1 MTRVHSALTLAS
13 HTFLQYNGFQ
23 YVQVPVITST
33 GFGEMFRVTTL
44 LDDKEEKK
52 HVKEKDGFSIDTVKA
67 AIQEKTRLI
76 DHLKRSDSN
85 KEAVVAAVHDL
96 KKTSDL
102 LEMKQKPKA
111 SSTLIKPEKLDFSKD
126 FFGRDTYLTVSG
138 RFHLESYASALGK
151 VYTFGPRFVADKTDN
166 ARHLAEMWNVETE
179 MAFSELDVRLT
190 KKKKKKKNVHY
201 LLIVL
206 QYRFS
211 D

>member
-23 YVQVPVITST
+23 YVQVPVITTT

-44 LDDKEEKK
+44 LDKTDDKEEKK
-52 HVKEKDGFSIDTVKA
+52 PVKEKDGFSIDTVKA
-67 AIQEKTRLI
+67 AIKEKTKLI

-85 KEAVVAAVHDL
+85 REAVVAAVHDL

-102 LEMKQKPKA
+102 ASQLEMKQKPKA
-111 SSTLIKPEKLDFSKD
+111 ATLVKPEKLDFSKD
-126 FFGRDTYLTVSG
+126 FFGRDAYLTVSG

-151 VYTFGPRFVADKTDN
+151 VYTFGPRFTADKIDN

-179 MAFSELDVRLT
+179 MAFSELDVRF
-190 KKKKKKKNVHY
+190 
-201 LLIVL
+201 LI
-206 QYRFS
+206 Y
-211 D
+211 